1 MVLRLISF
9 NSLIVP
15 PPVPPAPHS
24 RVPPS
29 SGPTS
34 LQQMHGDGH
43 CSHQLK
49 MAGGGGHE
57 AGYIVSGPPPREQ
70 ISLLETPLA
79 I

>member
-49 MAGGGGHE
+49 MAGGGG
-57 AGYIVSGPPPREQ
+57 ARGRVYCFW
-70 ISLLETPLA
+70 TPSTGADLSS
-79 I
+79 